1 VDAGAAPGSP
11 VPGPLRRARLAV
23 VVYFAMLGVANGVW
37 LSRIPAVKAS
47 LQLSDGVLGV
57 ALLSAPA
64 GLVVVVLFSSRIVHR
79 FGSRRPTAIAGVCAA
94 LLPIALGLAPALAA
108 LMVALF
114 AFGLASGMLDVSMNS
129 QAVLVERAYGRPLMT
144 SFHACFSF
152 GGLGGAL
159 LGSLFA
165 SAGIAPALNFTAV
178 GVPLAGCVALT
189 GRWLVADQGGN
200 QPDSAAAATPR
211 AGVRA
216 DAARANAAR
225 AAAARSGAGRAA
237 AARAAAARSGAGR
250 AAAARA
256 AAARAG
262 LRSLARS
269 WAPALVVMALLAACS
284 LLGEGAAEGWSAVYL
299 HDNLRASAG
308 LAALAYAGFS
318 VAMAGGRLSGDRLAA
333 RFGPARLMRWCGIVA
348 AAGLSL
354 ALLSGDS
361 IGAIGGFALFGAG
374 LSCTFPLLVS
384 AAGNVEPDRPAHGI
398 ARVAGSGYA
407 GMLGGPVLIGGL
419 ASALGLQRALAV
431 PVVLALVIALGAGVV
446 APAKRRARAAAR
458 SL

>member
-1 VDAGAAPGSP
+1 MDAGAAPGSP

-237 AARAAAARSGAGR
+237 AARAAAAR
-250 AAAARA
+250 
-256 AAARAG
+256 AG